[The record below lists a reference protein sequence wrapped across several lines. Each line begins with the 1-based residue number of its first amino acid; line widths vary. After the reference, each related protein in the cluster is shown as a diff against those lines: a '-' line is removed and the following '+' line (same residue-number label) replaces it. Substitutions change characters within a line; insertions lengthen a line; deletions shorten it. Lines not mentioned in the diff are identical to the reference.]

1 MIWHIFLG
9 GRKIKMT
16 KVLIFD
22 SSSLISLAMNGLYD
36 EIAALKKVFNGKFII
51 PKEVKEEAIDK
62 PLTIKKFELEAL
74 KLKKLYDTKVLE
86 SPSSLGINEKEV
98 SIKAIEFMDKA
109 NATFHERNTNIRIMD
124 LGESACIALSG
135 MLNQRGIENVMVID
149 ERTARMLTEK
159 PENLE
164 KLLIKK
170 LHTNIRA
177 NRDNF
182 KRFRGFKVIRSS
194 ELVYIAYKKGLVNL
208 KGGPVLDALIYA
220 VKFKGCSISEEEIGE
235 IENIK

>member
-1 MIWHIFLG
+1 M
-9 GRKIKMT
+9 
-16 KVLIFD
+16 
-22 SSSLISLAMNGLYD
+22 AMNGLYE
-36 EIAALKKVFNGKFII
+36 EIVLLKKIFNGKFII
-51 PKEVKEEAIDK
+51 PKEVREEAIDK

-74 KLKKLYDTKVLE
+74 KLKELYDTKVLE
-86 SPSSLGINEKEV
+86 SPSSLNIDEKEISV
-98 SIKAIEFMDKA
+98 KAIEFMDKA

-135 MLNQRGIENVMVID
+135 ILSQKGIENVMVID

-177 NRDNF
+177 DRNNF
-182 KRFRGFKVIRSS
+182 KGFRGYKIIRSA
-194 ELVYIAYKKGLVNL
+194 ELVYIAYKKGLINL
-208 KGGPVLDALIYA
+208 KKGPILDALLYA
-220 VKFKGCSISEEEIGE
+220 VKFKGCSISEEEIRE
-235 IENIK
+235 IEEIEDIR